1 MTDSEASR
9 HFRNV
14 TGAFATGITLVTAAR
29 DGVYSGLTV
38 NSFTSVSL
46 DPMLVLVCVD
56 LTSETHPAITES
68 GAFAINILRD
78 DHEQVSRAFATKDP
92 DKHGAIS
99 GLSVRPGVTGS
110 PIMESALA
118 YIEAR
123 VVQEIHAGDHTI
135 FVGEVV
141 DCASFEG
148 EPILFFRGKY
158 RSLQPLE
165 A

>member
-1 MTDSEASR
+1 MTAEETTR

-38 NSFTSVSL
+38 NSFSSVSL
-46 DPMLVLVCVD
+46 DPTLVLVCVD
-56 LTSETHPAITES
+56 LTSESHPAIRES
-68 GAFAINILRD
+68 GAFAINILRH
-78 DHEQVSRAFATKDP
+78 DHEQISRAFATKDP
-92 DKHGAIS
+92 NKHGAIE
-99 GLSVRPGVTGS
+99 GLDVRPGVTGS
-110 PIMESALA
+110 PILQNALA

-135 FVGEVV
+135 FIGEVQ

-158 RSLQPLE
+158 RSLAPLD